1 MWHTA
6 VWQGV
11 RTVNANILVKA
22 VVTSHESATVT
33 WDVVDRH
40 DEAVRCSFLSETYY
54 IVESTKSVLDT
65 ARIHVFL
72 EGTRSQVHSFEKK
85 RHRFVAAYTKD
96 LERKHMVGIW

>member
-11 RTVNANILVKA
+11 RTVNAIIVKA

-72 EGTRSQVHSFEKK
+72 EGTCSQVHSFGQK
-85 RHRFVAAYTKD
+85 RTGLLLQTQKV
-96 LERKHMVGIW
+96 